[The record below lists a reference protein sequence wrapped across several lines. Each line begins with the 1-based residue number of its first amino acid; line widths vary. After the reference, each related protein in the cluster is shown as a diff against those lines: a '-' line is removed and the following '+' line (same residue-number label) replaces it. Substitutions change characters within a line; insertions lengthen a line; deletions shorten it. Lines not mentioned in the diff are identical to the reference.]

1 MAGSELVAVPIF
13 PIFPG
18 LLLISTYEAAPEQR
32 DKSARYLTLTIPK
45 IRAKLF
51 RR

>member
-13 PIFPG
+13 PD
-18 LLLISTYEAAPEQR
+18 LLLISTYEASAEQQY
-32 DKSARYLTLTIPK
+32 KSNRKLTLTIPK
-45 IRAKLF
+45 IRGKLF